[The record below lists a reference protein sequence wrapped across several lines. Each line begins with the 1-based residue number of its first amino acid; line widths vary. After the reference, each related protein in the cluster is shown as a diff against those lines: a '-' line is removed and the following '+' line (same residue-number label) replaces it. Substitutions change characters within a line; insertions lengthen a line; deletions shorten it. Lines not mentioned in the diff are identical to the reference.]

1 MPIIKHHLTKDER
14 KTLLGVSTDVPI
26 EVRATVNYGI
36 NSFTNNCGLGSIQ
49 SISGF
54 VCAPLVLATDVA
66 ALPEKGRLRF
76 VGSWEHD
83 GKGNQMRQLGDFSQ
97 DSPIARMMVNKCYES
112 ILQAAYAASDMN
124 PSKAGYMLSDNVIRN
139 LVDQDK
145 IKTANFIR
153 WLIKN
158 RHGVVYA
165 MPMAVNPVHRSPG
178 DFSLVQAFYWI
189 PPNAL
194 MYNTP
199 DRPIRTRGI
208 TRLPGKAKFLEQ
220 WQDRMP
226 AEVKQGVG
234 EL

>member
-14 KTLLGVSTDVPI
+14 KTLLGVNTDVPI
-26 EVRATVNYGI
+26 EARATLNYAI
-36 NSFTNNCGLGSIQ
+36 NSFTNNCGLGAIQ
-49 SISGF
+49 SISGY
-54 VCAPLVLATDVA
+54 VAAPLVLASRVPD
-66 ALPEKGRLRF
+66 LPEKVRMRF

-83 GKGNQMRQLGDFSQ
+83 GKGNAMRQLGDFKQ
-97 DSPIARMMVNKCYES
+97 DSPIARMMVDKCYQS
-112 ILQAAYAASDMN
+112 ILEAAYATPSAN
-124 PSKAGYMLSDNVIRN
+124 PSKAGYMLSDNVIRDAI
-139 LVDQDK
+139 DQEK

-165 MPMAVNPVHRSPG
+165 MPMAVNPVHKSAM

-226 AEVKQGVG
+226 EVVRQDVG